1 MSNALVKP
9 KTLGPRRGLGLTAAG
24 VLSLAMLVCLFA
36 TGRAPAQVHKKSD
49 RIPSNTKVKAWTPP
63 RTKWGD
69 PDLQG
74 TWKGFE
80 KVPFERARGLGNREF
95 FTDAEVAHMEA
106 QARAL
111 QEKRNALIAAGK
123 VTHLGFRGA
132 PNYNAIFEYS
142 GSNAPPRISKW
153 TSAIIDPR
161 NGRLPA
167 WTIEQVKYWEARE
180 AATKGRGETDSTED
194 MNLPTRCI
202 DTVSE
207 AEVTNWGMGI
217 GPARSSATSEPDT
230 SAPVVDIA
238 GGPQVNASP
247 GPVRRILQSPGYV
260 AFVLGD
266 KPSYRIVPLNE
277 SPHLDPKIREW
288 MGDARGHWDGDTLVV
303 DITNITFGRS
313 LVIPNY
319 DGSLYPGSG
328 KTLHVVERFRLIDA
342 NTLEYRYTIDD
353 PNVYVEPYT
362 VRQVLRRSNSD
373 AAETTVCQEDPK
385 DLADALANARAD
397 EQSSLESGEESVQAR
412 QSRFEQLQREAVAAA
427 SRPRS
432 NRVKTSTQMK

>member
-1 MSNALVKP
+1 MSNALVNAQ
-9 KTLGPRRGLGLTAAG
+9 TLGPRCGLGLTAAG
-24 VLSLAMLVCLFA
+24 IISIAGLVCLLSA
-36 TGRAPAQVHKKSD
+36 RRTPAQLHEKSNEAGS
-49 RIPSNTKVKAWTPP
+49 IAKTKAWTPP
-63 RTKWGD
+63 RTQWGD

-74 TWKGFE
+74 VWKGSE
-80 KVPFERARGLGNREF
+80 RVPLERDPALGDREV
-95 FTDAEVAHMEA
+95 FTDAEIAQMEA
-106 QARAL
+106 RARAL
-111 QEKRNALIAAGK
+111 QQKHNALVATGK
-123 VTHLGFRGA
+123 VTHLGFRNA

-142 GSNAPPRISKW
+142 GSDSPPRISKW
-153 TSAIIDPR
+153 TSAIIDPP

-167 WTIEQVKYWEARE
+167 WTLDEVKYWETRE
-180 AATKGRGETDSTED
+180 AAMKGRGETDSPDD

-207 AEVTNWGMGI
+207 AEVTNWGLGI
-217 GPARSSATSEPDT
+217 GSAGVGQADAASED
-230 SAPVVDIA
+230 ADIA

-247 GPVRRILQSPGYV
+247 GPARRILQSPGYV

-266 KPSYRIVPLNE
+266 KPAYRIVPLNG
-277 SPHLDPKIREW
+277 SLHLPPNIREW

-303 DITNITFGRS
+303 DITNITFGGS

-328 KTLHVVERFRLIDA
+328 KTLHVVERFTLIDA

-353 PNVYVEPYT
+353 PNIYAKPYT

-373 AAETTVCQEDPK
+373 AAQTTVCQEDPK

-397 EQSSLESGEESVQAR
+397 EQSSLESGEESVQTR
-412 QSRFEQLQREAVAAA
+412 QSRFQELRREAVAAA
-427 SRPRS
+427 NQSRS
-432 NRVKTSTQMK
+432 NRAKTSFK